1 MEQLQGRRKITIPVS
16 KEKFDTDPLKYIAH
30 YLSVCLSTNQENKK
44 EFEYL
49 NKIYLGDQE
58 IKNKTRFNKDTDNN
72 NIIVANHHF
81 RQVEFKKGFT
91 VGNPIDYSM
100 RTATKE
106 KTNAELSILKTYLT
120 DESKAE
126 KDIDKYEDL
135 YKCGMALQ
143 FLIPKRRDYEY
154 QKEAPFELMNVELGT
169 AFVVYSSDISQDEL
183 FDVIISNEI
192 NEEFKPITRYYVYF
206 INKNDNYCYLA
217 KYETAVNS
225 AAVYS
230 NSTFAIVDETVKKQ
244 PYKFLPLIEYS
255 LNKNRI
261 GVVELVL
268 TIAHALNLLQSNQ
281 LDDII
286 DFVNAYIVFENVDP
300 KFVLNNIDDFRK
312 KKTISIKSN
321 NPQLPAKVS
330 TLKQTLSHT
339 EVNQLFDILKREMYD
354 ITATPQSSGEVSS
367 GGDTGEARILGN
379 GWESAQNQAKVDTLY
394 IARYERKTLKNMISI
409 CKDNSRNGIR
419 NLVAGDIEIKYDI
432 NMSNNI
438 LTKTQAATNLDSIG
452 VPEEE
457 ILTMTKL
464 TNDNSGVAA
473 KWKANRKAKEET
485 TQQSEAENNNV

>member
-1 MEQLQGRRKITIPVS
+1 MEQLQGRKKITIPVS
-16 KEKFDTDPLKYIAH
+16 KEKFDESPLKYIEH
-30 YLSVCLSTNQENKK
+30 YLSGCLSTNQKNQA
-44 EFEYL
+44 EFKYL
-49 NKIYLGDQE
+49 NEVYLGDQE
-58 IKNKTRFNKDTDNN
+58 ILNKTRFNKDTENN
-72 NIIVANHHF
+72 NIIIANHHY

-100 RTATKE
+100 RKATEE
-106 KTNAELSILKTYLT
+106 KTNIELSILKTYLT
-120 DESKAE
+120 DEAKAE

-154 QKEAPFELMNVELGT
+154 QIEAPFELMNVELGT
-169 AFVVYSSDISQDEL
+169 AFVVYSSDIAQDEL
-183 FDVIISNEI
+183 FNVVISNEVD
-192 NEEFKPITRYYVYF
+192 EEFKPITIYYVYF
-206 INKNDNYCYLA
+206 INKIDGYCYLY
-217 KYETAVNS
+217 KYKTGVNS
-225 AAVYS
+225 NTVYD
-230 NSTFAIVDETVKKQ
+230 NSTVAKVNDGIKQ

-300 KFVLNNIDDFRK
+300 KFVLNNIDEFRK

-330 TLKQTLSHT
+330 TLKQTLSHA

-394 IARYERKTLKNMISI
+394 IARFERKTLKNMISI
-409 CKDNSRNGIR
+409 CKDNTRNGIR
-419 NLVAGDIEIKYDI
+419 NLTAGDIEIKYDI

-473 KWKANRKAKEET
+473 KWKANRKAKEEAA
-485 TQQSEAENNNV
+485 QQNEVQNNNI